1 MIKLTG
7 FAVSDIQEGKLLTF
21 IYSEINEQGIIT
33 RNNERESRIVMDD
46 DLKGHITAIQ
56 DYINNT
62 FLK

>member
-1 MIKLTG
+1 MIKLAG
-7 FAVSDIQEGKLLTF
+7 FAVSDVPEGKLLTF
-21 IYSEINEQGIIT
+21 SYSEINDQGIIK

-56 DYINNT
+56 DYINTN